1 MQSESGGMN
10 GGDHENPS
18 PDAPSR
24 PRVCIGIP
32 TFKRPNYLCQLL
44 RSLEKLQTRA
54 VITVIV
60 ADNDTIGREGMSEC
74 RNIVTAGYRFPL
86 LAVESPVRGI
96 AGTRN
101 ILVKT
106 ALQQGGAGYI
116 AMIDDDSW
124 PELDWLETLL
134 DLIEAEG
141 VDVVRAAME
150 PHFEQPPEPWLVQ
163 TELYRPPITATG
175 RVAQIHA
182 AGNFLARADVF
193 RKVACP
199 WFSPDYALT
208 GGEDDDFF
216 LRLKELGYTFAQTA
230 NTIVHERMPATR
242 CTPRWLL
249 DRALMNGSSWARIRM
264 RRRPKGW
271 TPPLEAA
278 KIAAGFVFGAL
289 TICLFFWSRARA
301 FRGVYRIY
309 RSLGKVR
316 GLQGKQQQYYS

>member
-1 MQSESGGMN
+1 MKGAN
-10 GGDHENPS
+10 HEISS
-18 PDAPSR
+18 PGAPAR
-24 PRVCIGIP
+24 PQVSIGIP
-32 TFKRPNYLCQLL
+32 TFRRSTYLGQLL

-54 VITVIV
+54 AITVIV
-60 ADNDTIGREGMSEC
+60 ADNDTIGREGISAC
-74 RNIVTAGYRFPL
+74 RSIIAAGYRFPL
-86 LAVESPVRGI
+86 LAIESPIRGI
-96 AGTRN
+96 ADTRN
-101 ILVKT
+101 ILAQM
-106 ALQQGGAGYI
+106 ALQQGGVDYV

-124 PELDWLETLL
+124 PEPNWIETLL
-134 DLIEAEG
+134 DLIDAEG
-141 VDVVRAAME
+141 VDLVRAAME
-150 PHFEQPPEPWLVQ
+150 PDFEQPPEPWLVR
-163 TELYRPPITATG
+163 TELYRPSITETG
-175 RVAQIHA
+175 RVEQIHA

-193 RKVACP
+193 REVDSP
-199 WFSPDYALT
+199 WFSPEYALT

-230 NTIVHERMPATR
+230 NAVVHERMPATR

-264 RRRPKGW
+264 RRRPTGW
-271 TPPLEAA
+271 TPSLEAV

-316 GLQGKQQQYYS
+316 GMQGKQQQYYS